1 MARFVLR
8 GLLVLVCLLIL
19 PAGPAVAAPVPR
31 TILAL
36 YDGKTEPQLRFSNV
50 HQLAA
55 MPLNYLGLTVEFH
68 DIRKG
73 LPEIAGRDNLRGI
86 LMWLT
91 SQQVDEPAAVWSWLD
106 AAAGRGLRPGI
117 LGTLP
122 LRDAAGHVPD
132 PAAIDRVLARLGEI
146 GRAHD

>member
-19 PAGPAVAAPVPR
+19 PAGPAAAAPVPR

-55 MPLNYLGLTVEFH
+55 MPLNYPGLTVEFH

-73 LPEIAGRDNLRGI
+73 LPEVSGPRDLRGP
-86 LMWLT
+86 LVGLPR
-91 SQQVDEPAAVWSWLD
+91 QQ
-106 AAAGRGLRPGI
+106 RRQ
-117 LGTLP
+117 
-122 LRDAAGHVPD
+122 R
-132 PAAIDRVLARLGEI
+132 AR
-146 GRAHD
+146 